1 LGLCRVKSWWHW
13 QRESPLPCPNLF
25 FVNLLK
31 PIEISDEYGEGVEDI
46 RQVLMVMGYMK
57 L

>member
-25 FVNLLK
+25 LSIFWS
-31 PIEISDEYGEGVEDI
+31 P
-46 RQVLMVMGYMK
+46 
-57 L
+57 